1 MRVVHHKNRAIFK
14 LQGPDTLSFLQGIIT
29 NNSETLAENNILY
42 TVMLTPTGR
51 FHFEFF
57 LYQGG
62 KDDNNCVYLDTPAPF
77 ASDLFKR
84 MRLFKLRAN
93 VSIEDISENAHVAT
107 YHDGVPSS
115 KSYSFQDPRHPCLGY
130 RGLIFDE
137 ITKNNQEDE
146 AFYTHL
152 CLKHCIPRAGFE
164 LIPEKTIPLEANLED
179 LNALCFTKGC
189 YLGQELTARTKHQ
202 GMVRKKLYPV
212 LIEGDINNEI
222 LEKGITIY
230 DDARKIG
237 VLLSHEKGF
246 GIAKLRI
253 EDVEKEQN
261 TDQPKSWRG
270 VSTETKT
277 ECCKITHCPDKAH
290 PQ

>member
-1 MRVVHHKNRAIFK
+1 MRTLHHKNRAVFK

-29 NNSETLAENNILY
+29 NDSETLPEKNILY

-57 LYQGG
+57 LYQGNENG
-62 KDDNNCVYLDTPAPF
+62 NSCVYLDTPAPF

-93 VSIEDISENAHVAT
+93 VSVEDISDKAHVAT
-107 YHDGVPSS
+107 YHDAPPPE
-115 KSYSFQDPRHPCLGY
+115 KSFAFQDPRHPNLGY
-130 RGLIFDE
+130 RGLVSKN
-137 ITKNNQEDE
+137 ITEENQEDD
-146 AFYTHL
+146 AFYTRL
-152 CLKHCIPRAGFE
+152 CLKECIPRAGVE
-164 LIPEKTIPLEANLED
+164 LIPEKTIPLEANLEE

-202 GMVRKKLYPV
+202 GMVRKKLYSV
-212 LIEGDINNEI
+212 LIDGQINDEM

-230 DDARKIG
+230 DGDRKVG
-237 VLLSHEKGF
+237 VLLSYGNDL

-253 EDVEKEQN
+253 EDVKEGQGK
-261 TDQPKSWRG
+261 PKVWQG
-270 VSTETKT
+270 ISTETKT
-277 ECCKITHCPDKAH
+277 ECCKITHIPDKAS
-290 PQ
+290 PK

>member
-1 MRVVHHKNRAIFK
+1 MGALHHKNRTVFK

-29 NNSETLAENNILY
+29 NNSETIAEKNILY

-57 LYQGG
+57 LYQGHEDH
-62 KDDNNCVYLDTPAPF
+62 KDCIYLDTPALF

-84 MRLFKLRAN
+84 LRLFKLRAN
-93 VSIEDISENAHVAT
+93 VTIEDISDKTHVVT
-107 YHDGVPSS
+107 YHNAAPPPE
-115 KSYSFQDPRHPCLGY
+115 SFAFKDPRHPSLGY
-130 RGLIFDE
+130 RGILFEE
-137 ITKNNQEDE
+137 IKEEIQEDE

-164 LIPEKTIPLEANLED
+164 LIPEKTIPLEANLEE

-212 LIEGDINNEI
+212 SVEGEVNDKA
-222 LEKGITIY
+222 LETGITIY

-237 VLLSHEKGF
+237 VLLSHGKGL

-253 EDVEKEQN
+253 EDVESKQ
-261 TDQPKSWRG
+261 DQPKIWRG
-270 VSTETKT
+270 VSTDTKI
-277 ECCKITHCPDKAH
+277 ECCKITHFPDKE
-290 PQ
+290 PLT